1 MRWSSFL
8 LLLPVLFWGIS
19 YIAIKVVLTE
29 LEPVEMIAVRFL
41 LATPVLY
48 VILRLKGLSPIPRA
62 MRGKLVIAAGVVF
75 LHFWVMATGMKE
87 TSASNT
93 AWILTTAPIFIAL
106 LSWVYLKE
114 PFTNRQWVGL
124 LLACSGV
131 VFLTY
136 NGNIANLQWI
146 NSRGDIIVL
155 GSCVT
160 WAFYTVGMREIT
172 TKVDPLIAT
181 FCMTGIAGLVF
192 VPYTLLTSGY
202 EKFISLKAM
211 TLLSLIFLAVFC
223 LAIAFWLWSEGL
235 ARATAAEVGVWLYV
249 EPLITV
255 LGAWVLLGEPIT
267 LWLALG
273 AALISLGVYVAEK
286 YGRLL
291 LQEHDA

>member
-41 LATPVLY
+41 LAAPVLFI
-48 VILRLKGLSPIPRA
+48 ILKLKGLNPLPRA
-62 MRGKLVIAAGVVF
+62 MHGKLFIAAGVVF

-114 PFTNRQWVGL
+114 PFTGQQWVGL
-124 LLACSGV
+124 LLAAGGV
-131 VFLTY
+131 LFLTY
-136 NGNIANLQWI
+136 NGDMANLQWI
-146 NSRGDIIVL
+146 HSRGDIIVL

-172 TKVDPLIAT
+172 TKVDPLVAT

-211 TLLSLIFLAVFC
+211 TFLSLVFLAVFC

-235 ARATAAEVGVWLYV
+235 ARATAAEVGVWLYI

-255 LGAWVLLGEPIT
+255 LGAWILLGEPIT